1 MLLDL
6 RVLLVIDFFHEHV
19 VRAGEEAHVVIEGL
33 VDHECFAGFGVRGDA
48 DDAIQIAGFV
58 LRFCEVERLSFK
70 VPDEITGVKRSQI
83 LHGSYSPSSSKIR
96 LPHSL

>member
-48 DDAIQIAGFV
+48 DDAIQIAGFIF
-58 LRFCEVERLSFK
+58 RFRQVERLSFK
-70 VPDEITGVKRSQI
+70 VLDEITGLKSSPVF
-83 LHGSYSPSSSKIR
+83 HDSYSPFS
-96 LPHSL
+96 